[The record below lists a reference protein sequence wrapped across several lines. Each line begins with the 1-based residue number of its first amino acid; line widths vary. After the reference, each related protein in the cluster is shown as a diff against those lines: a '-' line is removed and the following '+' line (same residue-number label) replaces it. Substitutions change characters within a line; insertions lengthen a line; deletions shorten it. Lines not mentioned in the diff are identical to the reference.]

1 MANINTY
8 KRAELDDPLLNNSNN
23 SSTYRTQHGSFIQIS
38 TNGKN
43 SLAIDSPQ
51 AMNPSNGQST
61 LHLDKNFTESQ
72 PQTPS
77 KQAKPPVTRDDAQM
91 IDFAASF
98 IFPCAFII
106 FNIIYWMIYLNM
118 HVERKL

>member
-1 MANINTY
+1 LANVNTY
-8 KRAELDDPLLNNSNN
+8 KRAEIEDPLLNNSYN
-23 SSTYRTQHGSFIQIS
+23 SSTCRTQHGSFIQIS

-43 SLAIDSPQ
+43 SLAIE
-51 AMNPSNGQST
+51 NPHGINNSNGQST
-61 LHLDKNFTESQ
+61 LNLDNNFTESQ

-77 KQAKPPVTRDDAQM
+77 KPAKPIVTRDDAQM

-106 FNIIYWMIYLNM
+106 FNIIYWVIYLNM